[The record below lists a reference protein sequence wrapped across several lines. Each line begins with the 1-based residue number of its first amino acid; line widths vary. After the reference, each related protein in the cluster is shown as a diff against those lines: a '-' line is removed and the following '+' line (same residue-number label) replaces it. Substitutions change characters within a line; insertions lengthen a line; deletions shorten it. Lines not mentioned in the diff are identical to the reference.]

1 MRRENMGNTENCE
14 RVNEKKSLLNKIIYD
29 IAELNIRDAEK
40 DVEVALEKGVDP
52 RKIIEEGL
60 SEGLK
65 VVGERYEKGEYFLS
79 ELIMSAEVANT
90 IMKKIEPKLISKSKE
105 GVIGKVII
113 GTVQGDLHDIGKNLT
128 ASLLKAVGFEV
139 YDLGV
144 DVSPENFVEA
154 VKKYRPNIVGMSAL
168 LTVCIPMYKKTIKAL
183 EEAGLRKKL
192 KILIG
197 GGAASEKVAR
207 EVGADSYAENAWDGV
222 RKARDLIR

>member
-1 MRRENMGNTENCE
+1 MDDATGNRE
-14 RVNEKKSLLNKIIYD
+14 RVNEKKSLLSKIIND
-29 IAELNIRDAEK
+29 IAEINICDAEK
-40 DVEVALEKGVDP
+40 DVEAALEKGVDP
-52 RKIIEEGL
+52 REIIEKSL

-105 GVIGKVII
+105 DVIGKVVI
-113 GTVQGDLHDIGKNLT
+113 GTVQGDLHDIGKNLV

-144 DVSPENFVEA
+144 DVSPEKFVEA
-154 VKKYRPNIVGMSAL
+154 VKKHRPNIVGMSGL
-168 LTVCIPMYKKTIKAL
+168 LTVCIPMYQKTIRTL
-183 EEAGLRKKL
+183 EKAGLRKKL

-197 GGAASEKVAR
+197 GGAVSEKVAR
-207 EVGADSYAENAWDGV
+207 EVGADAYAENAWDGV
-222 RKARDLIR
+222 RKARDLTR